1 MKKYGLLVLPLFFFV
16 IATSFLLK
24 GLFSDP
30 RQRDSSLL
38 DQPLPEFSL
47 PDVMSPELVYS
58 KQDLAD
64 KVTLLNVWGTWCVT
78 CAVEIPFLTQ
88 LRNEGVEVIG
98 LYYEQDMDPDFGGKT
113 MSQIQSEIHQT
124 LGRLGNPYQYNI
136 LDVNR
141 DYSLDLGVTGAPE
154 TFLIDKNGIVRLHH
168 IGDVN
173 ERVWQEKIRPIYSK
187 YVAE

>member
-1 MKKYGLLVLPLFFFV
+1 MKKYILVTLPLIIFAV
-16 IATSFLLK
+16 AAVFLFN

-38 DQPLPEFSL
+38 NQPLPPFSL
-47 PDVMSPELVYS
+47 PDVMQPDVTYS
-58 KQDLAD
+58 NEALDG

-78 CAVEIPFLTQ
+78 CAVEIPYLTQ
-88 LRNEGVEVIG
+88 LRSEGVDVVG

-113 MSQIQSEIHQT
+113 IAQIQREIDTT
-124 LGRLGNPYQYNI
+124 LARLGNPYQYNI

-154 TFLIDKNGIVRLHH
+154 TFLIDKHGVVRLHH

-173 ERVWQEKIRPIYSK
+173 PRVWNEKIRPIYEQ
-187 YVAE
+187 YLAE

>member
-1 MKKYGLLVLPLFFFV
+1 MKKYAVLALPFVFFTV
-16 IATSFLLK
+16 AVVFLLK

-38 DQPLPEFSL
+38 DNPLPPFSL
-47 PDVMSPELVYS
+47 PDVMNPEKTYAN
-58 KQDLAD
+58 DDFAN
-64 KVTLLNVWGTWCVT
+64 KVVLLNVWGTWCVT
-78 CAVEIPFLTQ
+78 CAVEIPFLTR
-88 LRNEGVEVIG
+88 LRQQGVMVVG

-113 MSQIQSEIHQT
+113 MTQIQAEITQT

-154 TFLIDKNGIVRLHH
+154 TFLIDKSGVVRLHH

-173 ERVWQEKIRPIYSK
+173 ERVWQEDIQPIYEK
-187 YVAE
+187 YMAE